1 MRQISLTNK
10 KVRGIPRRL
19 RSLRRWSE
27 SFLGNFPVGLAQTDR
42 YCNYKIP
49 VLQSLVEG
57 KQTTRAIQREC
68 AQRLIDA
75 CHKLIV
81 SKPPGA
87 AALRVV
93 ATICLPDMYTSEVCV
108 YSDEQY
114 FQSKVSPAASE
125 FGAATPIQNRSL
137 ASEWGLL
144 LPAGIQEL
152 GLALDYRGYADFNDW
167 YTGEHWYFGEV
178 H

>member
-1 MRQISLTNK
+1 MRRIALTNK

-27 SFLGNFPVGLAQTDR
+27 SFLGRFPTGLTEADR

-75 CHKLIV
+75 CDKLIV

-87 AALRVV
+87 ESLRVV
-93 ATICLPDMYTSEVCV
+93 ATICLPDMYTSEVCI
-108 YSDEQY
+108 YSDDQY
-114 FQSKVSPAASE
+114 FESKVKPGASE
-125 FGAATPIQNRSL
+125 FGTATRIRGRSL
-137 ASEWGLL
+137 ASEWGLH
-144 LPAGIQEL
+144 LPSDVQEL
-152 GLALDYRGYADFNDW
+152 GVALDYRGYADVNDW

-178 H
+178 R